1 MLTKDS
7 HRSIKKVS
15 SHEWF
20 HKCFITENEK
30 KKREEKREWNYT
42 DYQMKIAL
50 LTLLI
55 WQVPNFYKN
64 FVQRYKKIKFF
75 TKTILNIMSNFIRN
89 GIVTPDDRDP
99 PWINDKIKSLI
110 KNKTEYFKNCVKPN
124 NPESIRHFE
133 QMQDT
138 IRMQEISKQQYYFKL
153 SRKLSVNKNRPK
165 CYWSILKSFLNSKR
179 IPCILPLI
187 HNNQFV
193 VDFTEKSGL
202 LDSFFAKECTHIETG
217 TNLPTHI
224 LRRTNESLNTINF
237 T

>member
-1 MLTKDS
+1 M
-7 HRSIKKVS
+7 V
-15 SHEWF
+15 
-20 HKCFITENEK
+20 
-30 KKREEKREWNYT
+30 
-42 DYQMKIAL
+42 
-50 LTLLI
+50 
-55 WQVPNFYKN
+55 
-64 FVQRYKKIKFF
+64 
-75 TKTILNIMSNFIRN
+75 
-89 GIVTPDDRDP
+89 
-99 PWINDKIKSLI
+99 

-153 SRKLSVNKNRPK
+153 SRKLSVNKSRPK
-165 CYWSILKSFLNSKR
+165 CYWSILKSFLNNKR

>member
-1 MLTKDS
+1 
-7 HRSIKKVS
+7 
-15 SHEWF
+15 
-20 HKCFITENEK
+20 
-30 KKREEKREWNYT
+30 
-42 DYQMKIAL
+42 
-50 LTLLI
+50 
-55 WQVPNFYKN
+55 
-64 FVQRYKKIKFF
+64 
-75 TKTILNIMSNFIRN
+75 
-89 GIVTPDDRDP
+89 
-99 PWINDKIKSLI
+99 
-110 KNKTEYFKNCVKPN
+110 
-124 NPESIRHFE
+124 
-133 QMQDT
+133 MQDT